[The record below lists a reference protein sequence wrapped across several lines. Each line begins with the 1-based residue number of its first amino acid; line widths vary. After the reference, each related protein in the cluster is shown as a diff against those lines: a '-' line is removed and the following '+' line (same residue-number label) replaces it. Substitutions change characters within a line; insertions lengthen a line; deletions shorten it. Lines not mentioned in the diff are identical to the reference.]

1 VYLNEKKVNEGRKKE
16 RKKERKKG
24 GTKQRKNTET
34 MSDKALIKGRKGSA
48 GRNFY
53 SLILGN
59 ESKKKVIKY
68 RTT

>member
-1 VYLNEKKVNEGRKKE
+1 
-16 RKKERKKG
+16 
-24 GTKQRKNTET
+24 
-34 MSDKALIKGRKGSA
+34 MSDKAPIKGRKGSA

-59 ESKKKVIKY
+59 ESTKKAIKY